1 MEHDELMRIRGEQ
14 VTLQMEVAEK
24 RSQFTTEKQGLQALV
39 NQIQH
44 TDTRPTGW
52 LDVEIARLRRI
63 HALQCDINELDARIQ
78 QLKRVSGI

>member
-24 RSQFTTEKQGLQALV
+24 RSQFTTERQGLLALT
-39 NQIQH
+39 NELQRA
-44 TDTRPTGW
+44 DSKETGW
-52 LDVEIARLRRI
+52 LDVEIARLKRL
-63 HALQCDINELDARIQ
+63 HALQVDIAALDLRIK